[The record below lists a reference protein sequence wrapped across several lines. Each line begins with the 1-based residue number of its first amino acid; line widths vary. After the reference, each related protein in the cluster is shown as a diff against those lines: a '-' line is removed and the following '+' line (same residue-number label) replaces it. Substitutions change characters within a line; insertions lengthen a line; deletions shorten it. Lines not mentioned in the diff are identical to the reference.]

1 MLISVEKLSR
11 IWQVAPNGVLHI
23 GAHKAEE
30 AEEYERHN
38 WGYTI
43 WIEAQSD
50 LAEEISKKLDLSKNM
65 VINATIWG
73 ESGIKLNF
81 KVSSNSQS
89 SSLLNFGSHQLDYPD
104 VKITSSHEVITRTI
118 SEILTDESR
127 FDFVN
132 LDIQGV
138 ELQALKG
145 MGQFLNQTKWIYTE
159 VNKKEVYEGCSK
171 ISEMDAFLN
180 TVGFK
185 RVATRWVKRQGWG
198 DALYIRTGEIIP
210 ARNRMIA
217 LIDEWAWLHSQ
228 LPSLRRLLVKI
239 RKILAKTLQS
249 FK

>member
-11 IWQVAPNGVLHI
+11 IWQVSPNGVLHV

-43 WIEAQSD
+43 WVEAQAD
-50 LAEEISKKLDLSKNM
+50 LAEEIRKKLNPSNNM

-73 ESGIKLNF
+73 ESGVKLNF

-104 VKITSSHEVITRTI
+104 VITTSTYDVVTTTLA
-118 SEILTDESR
+118 EILADDSN
-127 FDFVN
+127 FDFIN

-138 ELQALKG
+138 ELEALKG
-145 MGQFLNQTKWIYTE
+145 MGQYINRAKWIYTE
-159 VNKKEVYEGCSK
+159 VNKKEVYQGCSK
-171 ISEMDAFLN
+171 INEIDSFLY
-180 TVGFK
+180 TAGFK

-198 DALYIRTGEIIP
+198 DALYIRMGERITHQIRFIAIIDQLTW
-210 ARNRMIA
+210 MS
-217 LIDEWAWLHSQ
+217 SQ
-228 LPSLRRLLVKI
+228 LPSPK
-239 RKILAKTLQS
+239 KILAKVKRILMRR
-249 FK
+249 KL